1 MGICCTER
9 GNGVWEWNRI
19 GCASVCQWYWL
30 ADGHDLL
37 FDGVVD
43 MSLGIRERVMQC
55 SCCPFLP
62 SHLPQT
68 FLFFVVLRFSAVN
81 GRFWISWRTPYGH
94 EWWVVILRLW
104 SSFSSSNRNGLSV
117 VVQEIGGST
126 FLQFDDNLLNL
137 DDLAK
142 YRKVFI
148 ANNKYVY
155 QANIVVC
162 ALWCRQ

>member
-1 MGICCTER
+1 MI
-9 GNGVWEWNRI
+9 
-19 GCASVCQWYWL
+19 
-30 ADGHDLL
+30 
-37 FDGVVD
+37 
-43 MSLGIRERVMQC
+43 
-55 SCCPFLP
+55 
-62 SHLPQT
+62 
-68 FLFFVVLRFSAVN
+68 
-81 GRFWISWRTPYGH
+81 
-94 EWWVVILRLW
+94 ILRLW

-148 ANNKYVY
+148 SNNRYVY

-162 ALWCRQ
+162 AL

>member
-1 MGICCTER
+1 M
-9 GNGVWEWNRI
+9 
-19 GCASVCQWYWL
+19 
-30 ADGHDLL
+30 
-37 FDGVVD
+37 
-43 MSLGIRERVMQC
+43 
-55 SCCPFLP
+55 
-62 SHLPQT
+62 
-68 FLFFVVLRFSAVN
+68 
-81 GRFWISWRTPYGH
+81 
-94 EWWVVILRLW
+94 VILRLW
-104 SSFSSSNRNGLSV
+104 SSFSSLNQNGLSV

-162 ALWCRQ
+162 AL

>member
-1 MGICCTER
+1 MI
-9 GNGVWEWNRI
+9 
-19 GCASVCQWYWL
+19 
-30 ADGHDLL
+30 
-37 FDGVVD
+37 
-43 MSLGIRERVMQC
+43 
-55 SCCPFLP
+55 
-62 SHLPQT
+62 
-68 FLFFVVLRFSAVN
+68 
-81 GRFWISWRTPYGH
+81 
-94 EWWVVILRLW
+94 ILRLW

-148 ANNKYVY
+148 ANNRYVY

-162 ALWCRQ
+162 AL

>member
-1 MGICCTER
+1 
-9 GNGVWEWNRI
+9 
-19 GCASVCQWYWL
+19 
-30 ADGHDLL
+30 
-37 FDGVVD
+37 
-43 MSLGIRERVMQC
+43 MS
-55 SCCPFLP
+55 
-62 SHLPQT
+62 
-68 FLFFVVLRFSAVN
+68 
-81 GRFWISWRTPYGH
+81 
-94 EWWVVILRLW
+94 ILRLW

-155 QANIVVC
+155 QANIVACV
-162 ALWCRQ
+162 L